1 MSDATA
7 RTITDKDALTLATGY
22 DRLLEADSLLHVLAH
37 ALHDRCDESDSADY
51 SNVIDAAREKL
62 RATWEA
68 LDYAGFNTCSRLEL
82 ERQEVA
88 S

>member
-1 MSDATA
+1 MSNATIRA
-7 RTITDKDALTLATGY
+7 VTDKDALTLSAGY
-22 DRLLEADSLLHVLAH
+22 DRLLEADSLLHVLDH
-37 ALHDRCDESDSADY
+37 ALHDSCDTNDSADY
-51 SNVIDAAREKL
+51 SNVIDAARQKL

-68 LDYAGFNTCSRLEL
+68 LDNAGFNTCSRMEL